1 VKGKMHLH
9 REGARTPIV
18 VLIAALILSGPST
31 LFAQKKAQSGEPG
44 TAPRYILI
52 IRHAE
57 KPAEKDPSPDLSPAG
72 IARARVLAGLFT
84 ASATRPNPFPKPDYI
99 FAASTT
105 KRSRR
110 PLATAAPLGA
120 ALGLNVDT
128 RFRNEAVAALA
139 RELLERRKYA
149 GKTVLVVWHHGS
161 IPELARALRAKDAPR
176 SWKDSTFDRVWVITY
191 DASGHATFQD
201 RPQQLVIGDSPT

>member
-1 VKGKMHLH
+1 M
-9 REGARTPIV
+9 PIV
-18 VLIAALILSGPST
+18 VLIVALILSGPST
-31 LFAQKKAQSGEPG
+31 LFAQKMTQGEPG
-44 TAPRYILI
+44 TTPRYILI

-57 KPAEKDPSPDLSPAG
+57 KPADTDPSPDLSPAG
-72 IARARVLAGLFT
+72 IARARALLGLFT
-84 ASATRPNPFPKPDYI
+84 ASATRPHPFPKPDYI

-110 PLATAAPLGA
+110 SLATAAPLGA

-139 RELLERRKYA
+139 NELFSRRKYA
-149 GKTVLVVWHHGS
+149 GKTVLIVWHQGS
-161 IPELARALRAKDAPR
+161 IPELARALRATDAPR
-176 SWKDSTFDRVWVITY
+176 SWKDSIFDRVWVITY